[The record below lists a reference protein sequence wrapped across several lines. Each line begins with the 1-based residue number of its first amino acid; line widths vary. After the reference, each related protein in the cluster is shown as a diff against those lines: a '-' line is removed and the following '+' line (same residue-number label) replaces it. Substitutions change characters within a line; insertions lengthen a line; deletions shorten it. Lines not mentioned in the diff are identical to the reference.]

1 MGYRK
6 IMQRKLWVISELYYP
21 EETSTGYFL
30 TRIAEGLA
38 DDHNVHGIA
47 AQPSYSER
55 GIKAPALE
63 ERSGTVI
70 NRIRST
76 NFNKDLFFG
85 RLLNSITF
93 ASSVC
98 WFAVRNFR
106 HGDQILMVTNPP
118 TLQPL
123 ISLIASI
130 RRCSSYLLV
139 HDVYPEILVATKLV
153 AANSFLRKAMAYPM
167 DGSLKKF
174 DRVIAIGRDMKELL
188 ATKMPDA
195 PASKIAIITNWADV
209 DEINYIP
216 RIENQFALEN
226 QLVDK
231 IVVQFS
237 GNIGRTHDVETVL
250 RVAET
255 CRGRND
261 MVFLFVGYGKKSG
274 AIRQAIKDKHLEN
287 VMLLPRQPR
296 QRLAEM
302 LSCSDVTI
310 ISLAEDMLGLSVPSR
325 MYNVMAASRPI
336 IALANPAS
344 EIARCVEEEDAG
356 WVVKQDSTATAKLT
370 EIICRLHSKDFRRTA
385 QTKGQNGRS
394 AAEAKYQFSHVIEQ
408 YKTIL
413 KN

>member
-1 MGYRK
+1 
-6 IMQRKLWVISELYYP
+6 
-21 EETSTGYFL
+21 
-30 TRIAEGLA
+30 
-38 DDHNVHGIA
+38 
-47 AQPSYSER
+47 
-55 GIKAPALE
+55 
-63 ERSGTVI
+63 
-70 NRIRST
+70 
-76 NFNKDLFFG
+76 
-85 RLLNSITF
+85 
-93 ASSVC
+93 
-98 WFAVRNFR
+98 
-106 HGDQILMVTNPP
+106 
-118 TLQPL
+118 
-123 ISLIASI
+123 
-130 RRCSSYLLV
+130 
-139 HDVYPEILVATKLV
+139 
-153 AANSFLRKAMAYPM
+153 MAYPM

-216 RIENQFALEN
+216 RIENRFALEN

-250 RVAET
+250 QVAES

-261 MVFLFVGYGKKSG
+261 IVFLFVGYGKKSG